1 MAGAEVTNTP
11 KLIATAQ
18 LILSGVF
25 LGGYFA
31 VLVMFL
37 LGYIHTPVEWK
48 DALIALLGVITGG
61 VGVILSFWFSRSRA
75 TPGEQ

>member
-1 MAGAEVTNTP
+1 MDNAAR
-11 KLIATAQ
+11 LIATAQ

-61 VGVILSFWFSRSRA
+61 VGVILSFWFSRSRTLA
-75 TPGEQ
+75 GGQ